1 MSRQVSALVVNE
13 DVNLLQDL
21 VAILECQEVAT
32 QCARSARKRKRR
44 CRSKGFP
51 DIIIFA
57 GTSFA
62 DGTWRDVLNMAHKA
76 SPRIGVI
83 VTTRLADV
91 HFYLDAMEE
100 GVLCPE
106 TPPTSS
112 ARPSRTS
119 GVSGLRYGRAA

>member
-44 CRSKGFP
+44 CRSKGSP

-62 DGTWRDVLNMAHKA
+62 DGTWRDVLDMAPQGQ
-76 SPRIGVI
+76 SPDRSY
-83 VTTRLADV
+83 RN
-91 HFYLDAMEE
+91 HE
-100 GVLCPE
+100 
-106 TPPTSS
+106 
-112 ARPSRTS
+112 TS
-119 GVSGLRYGRAA
+119 GRALLP

>member
-44 CRSKGFP
+44 CRSKGSP

-62 DGTWRDVLNMAHKA
+62 DGTWRDVLNLAHKA

-100 GVLCPE
+100 GAADYVVPFCVPRR
-106 TPPTSS
+106 
-112 ARPSRTS
+112 RPRRPL
-119 GVSGLRYGRAA
+119 GHPGLQA